1 MKTANWTTWLSVLLI
16 ASTAGWMLFDG
27 SRALILGDY
36 VTPQTGEYAGQ
47 LGPWAN
53 LVHVIGIDPRSVW
66 MKLIFITQGLATLV
80 VVVSYILNKPW
91 ARTALLIAM
100 LLGLW
105 YLPFGTL
112 INLLALILLLLSR
125 RTNMPPRPRYEMPDF
140 IQTALQK
147 RGLMDAY
154 LARPPYQRNDYIGWI
169 TRARLTATR
178 QKRLKQMLD
187 ELKKG
192 NVYMKMKWANNQPQ
206 SVQEPLRKSS

>member
-16 ASTAGWMLFDG
+16 ASTAGWMIFDG
-27 SRALILGDY
+27 TRALIVGDY
-36 VTPQTGEYAGQ
+36 ITPQTGKFAGQ

-53 LVHVIGIDPRSVW
+53 LVQAIGIEPHSVW
-66 MKLIFITQGLATLV
+66 MKLIFIIQGLGILT

-91 ARTALLIAM
+91 AWTSLLIAM

-112 INLLALILLLLSR
+112 VNLLALILLLLTR
-125 RTNMPPRPRYEMPDF
+125 RKTMSPRPRYEMPDF

-147 RGLMDAY
+147 HGLMDVY
-154 LARPPYQRNDYIGWI
+154 LTRPPYQRNDYIGWI
-169 TRARLTATR
+169 IRARLTATR

-187 ELKKG
+187 ELKRG
-192 NVYMKMKWANNQPQ
+192 NVYMKMKWN
-206 SVQEPLRKSS
+206 SK

>member
-1 MKTANWTTWLSVLLI
+1 MLMTA
-16 ASTAGWMLFDG
+16 ATAGWMFFDG
-27 SRALILGDY
+27 THALIRGEY
-36 VTPQTGEYAGQ
+36 YISQTGEFAGQ

-53 LVHVIGIDPRSVW
+53 LVQSIGLEPHSIW
-66 MKLIFITQGLATLV
+66 MKLIFIIQGLGTLT

-91 ARTALLIAM
+91 AWTALLSAM
-100 LLGLW
+100 LLGFW

-112 INLLALILLLLSR
+112 INLLALIVLLLTR
-125 RTNMPPRPRYEMPDF
+125 RNTMPPRPRYEMPDF
-140 IQTALQK
+140 IQNALHK

-154 LARPPYQRNDYIGWI
+154 LARPPYQRNDYVGWI

-192 NVYMKMKWANNQPQ
+192 NVYMKMKWN
-206 SVQEPLRKSS
+206 SK